1 MSPPERQR
9 RRQRG
14 VAPSHHPGVGNN
26 LVSMTFPFLASSSMS
41 ITPTYAGSIDRRTL
55 LLAILVAYPSRP
67 PILSNYGTR
76 CVRVGFGALLVAS

>member
-1 MSPPERQR
+1 MSHPEQRQR

-26 LVSMTFPFLASSSMS
+26 LSILGFFLDVDS
-41 ITPTYAGSIDRRTL
+41 ITPTYVGSINRRTF